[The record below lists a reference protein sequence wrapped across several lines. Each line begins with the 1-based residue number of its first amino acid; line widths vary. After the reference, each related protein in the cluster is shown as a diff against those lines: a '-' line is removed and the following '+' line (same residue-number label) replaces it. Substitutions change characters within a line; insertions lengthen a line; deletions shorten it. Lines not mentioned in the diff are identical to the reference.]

1 MRWDRDSVREGMFVT
16 STKGERIGKVIRRDV
31 DTFVVEK
38 GTLFP
43 KDYELRYDHIA
54 GLSGG
59 EISYSLDEVG
69 QREERSPRREAREA
83 EERSPRRETREA
95 VDTRVTTASLA
106 SDAPRATASPTTAAP
121 SGPRPV
127 ASPPTPAV
135 ATTGQR
141 QAATKASQSA
151 ETGDQE
157 MRIPLM
163 QEELEIEKVPH
174 ESGHV
179 RIHKGVKTEERRFTV
194 PVRREEIVIEHVTA
208 FAGGAGTGEPGT
220 FEEQVVDITLH
231 EEEIHVTKRPVLR
244 EEIVVRT
251 VAHSVEKEATATL
264 RHEEADV
271 EDTRKAASAE
281 EPRSREARVDEA
293 RRDEARRDGS
303 YGVPGNR

>member
-1 MRWDRDSVREGMFVT
+1 MFVT
-16 STKGERIGKVIRRDV
+16 STKGERIGKVIRRDE

-83 EERSPRRETREA
+83 A
-95 VDTRVTTASLA
+95 DTRATTASLA
-106 SDAPRATASPTTAAP
+106 SDAPAKASPATAAP
-121 SGPRPV
+121 SGPRPM
-127 ASPPTPAV
+127 ASAPAPAPAPAV

-141 QAATKASQSA
+141 QAAAKSSQSA
-151 ETGDQE
+151 ETGDRE

-163 QEELEIEKVPH
+163 QEELEIEKVPQ

-179 RIHKGVKTEERRFTV
+179 RIHKGVKTEERHFTV

-220 FEEQVVDITLH
+220 FEDQVVDITLH
-231 EEEIHVTKRPVLR
+231 EEEIRVTKRPVLR

-271 EDTRKAASAE
+271 EDTRKTVSADE
-281 EPRSREARVDEA
+281 SRTREARLDEA
-293 RRDEARRDGS
+293 RREDG
-303 YGVPGNR
+303 YGAPRSR

>member
-16 STKGERIGKVIRRDV
+16 STKGERIGKVIRRD
-31 DTFVVEK
+31 DETFVVEK

-43 KDYELRYDHIA
+43 KDYELRYDHIT

-59 EISYSLDEVG
+59 EISYSLEEVG

-83 EERSPRRETREA
+83 A
-95 VDTRVTTASLA
+95 DTRAATASLA
-106 SDAPRATASPTTAAP
+106 SDAPLAKASPATAAP
-121 SGPRPV
+121 NGPRPMTSAPAPV
-127 ASPPTPAV
+127 PAV

-141 QAATKASQSA
+141 QAAAKSSLSA
-151 ETGDQE
+151 EIADQE

-163 QEELEIEKVPH
+163 QEELEIEKVPQ

-179 RIHKGVKTEERRFTV
+179 RIHKGVKTEERHFTV

-220 FEEQVVDITLH
+220 FEEQVVDIALH
-231 EEEIHVTKRPVLR
+231 EEEIRVTKRPVLR

-251 VAHSVEKEATATL
+251 IAHSVEKEATATL

-271 EDTRKAASAE
+271 EDTRKAVPPDG
-281 EPRSREARVDEA
+281 PRTREARLDEA
-293 RRDEARRDGS
+293 RRDDG
-303 YGVPGNR
+303 YGVPRNR